1 LVGVLAGTNAL
12 LSFRVSVKRVRALSG
27 RKRTMKR
34 DVEADPIAL
43 ASARITAQA
52 ENHLAQ
58 IEWRLARV
66 GQAVALGHADRN
78 MVADRIRAALVRA
91 NLNTKAQR

>member
-1 LVGVLAGTNAL
+1 MSAND
-12 LSFRVSVKRVRALSG
+12 RRA
-27 RKRTMKR
+27 R
-34 DVEADPIAL
+34 AL
-43 ASARITAQA
+43 ASARIAARA

-78 MVADRIRAALVRA
+78 TVVDRIRAALVRA
-91 NLNTKAQR
+91 GLAAGATR